1 MFYLFFYEDVLNR
14 VNFWVSRPEGIESM
28 ERKYNF
34 PSASSYHVC
43 SSNKQSFIPN
53 EFESG

>member
-53 EFESG
+53 EFETG